1 MTMKDEIMQRLIAA
15 VNALNTIPVSGKQ
28 NLANLSGSINV
39 IEEVLGMLDGADIVQ
54 KAAEKAKGK

>member
-1 MTMKDEIMQRLIAA
+1 MKDEIMQRLIAA

-39 IEEVLGMLDGADIVQ
+39 IEEVLGMLDGDDIVQ

>member
-1 MTMKDEIMQRLIAA
+1 MKDEIMQRLIAA

-54 KAAEKAKGK
+54 KTAEKAKGK

>member
-1 MTMKDEIMQRLIAA
+1 MKDEIMQRLIAA

-39 IEEVLGMLDGADIVQ
+39 IDEVLGMLDGADIVQ

>member
-1 MTMKDEIMQRLIAA
+1 MKDEIMQRLIAA
-15 VNALNTIPVSGKQ
+15 VNALNTIPKSGKQ
-28 NLANLSGSINV
+28 NLAYLTGSINV

>member
-1 MTMKDEIMQRLIAA
+1 MKDEIMQRLIAA
-15 VNALNTIPVSGKQ
+15 VNAPNTIPVSGKQ
-28 NLANLSGSINV
+28 KLATLSGSINV

>member
-1 MTMKDEIMQRLIAA
+1 MKDEIMQRLIAA
-15 VNALNTIPVSGKQ
+15 VNALTTIPVSGKQ

>member
-1 MTMKDEIMQRLIAA
+1 MKDEIMQRLIAV

-39 IEEVLGMLDGADIVQ
+39 VEEVLGMLDGADVTQ
-54 KAAEKAKGK
+54 KVTADKAKGE

>member
-1 MTMKDEIMQRLIAA
+1 MKDEIMQRLSAA
-15 VNALNTIPVSGKQ
+15 ANALNTIPVSGKQ

-54 KAAEKAKGK
+54 KTAEKAKGK

>member
-1 MTMKDEIMQRLIAA
+1 MKDEIMQRLIAA
-15 VNALNTIPVSGKQ
+15 VNALNTIPGSGKQ

>member
-1 MTMKDEIMQRLIAA
+1 MKDEIMQRLIAA
-15 VNALNTIPVSGKQ
+15 VNSLNTIPVSGKQ

>member
-1 MTMKDEIMQRLIAA
+1 MKDEIMQRLIAA

-54 KAAEKAKGK
+54 KAAEKAKGT

>member
-1 MTMKDEIMQRLIAA
+1 MKDEIMQRLIAA

-39 IEEVLGMLDGADIVQ
+39 IEEVLGTLDGADIVQ